1 MVSSA
6 LTTEGGITSVIGHR
20 HVYNSRSSLRT
31 EAFDLLEITAAHISY
46 YEGAALRK
54 NSAHCTCFDN
64 KQTVEVRTWPETEKS
79 SKSSSLHTPDSTVLP
94 PSHVFCGL
102 KQIKPCE

>member
-1 MVSSA
+1 MVSRV
-6 LTTEGGITSVIGHR
+6 LTTKGGITSVIGHR
-20 HVYNSRSSLRT
+20 NINNSQSALRT

-64 KQTVEVRTWPETEKS
+64 TQTVEVGTWPEKKS
-79 SKSSSLHTPDSTVLP
+79 SKTRLLP
-94 PSHVFCGL
+94 PSHDSVDMQYIL
-102 KQIKPCE
+102 LD